1 MSIVQRLDGS
11 RVRKEKQFKKTV
23 QKDSSMHGSKQNR
36 YKQFLILGEKEVGV
50 RHTWWERGSL
60 FSLLAG
66 ASLFARFGPIPVRWC
81 TCHVHGNRKLIFSIR
96 LDLLEFT
103 GTKNNLTCYSK
114 SLLSSST
121 PPQLVP
127 VLLRDCC
134 DPREPWELNR
144 LSEVWE
150 PFFTT
155 SSREGGCAG
164 WRSFW
169 NACIE
174 ELRGNF

>member
-1 MSIVQRLDGS
+1 MAHEFERKKNSKRRCRKIAACM
-11 RVRKEKQFKKTV
+11 VRNKI
-23 QKDSSMHGSKQNR
+23 
-36 YKQFLILGEKEVGV
+36 LIIIILGEKEVGV

-66 ASLFARFGPIPVRWC
+66 APLFALGSHSSQV
-81 TCHVHGNRKLIFSIR
+81 VHMPCSAGQKYWKSKINIFNKIGLAWIYRK
-96 LDLLEFT
+96 
-103 GTKNNLTCYSK
+103 KNNLTCYSK

-121 PPQLVP
+121 PPWLVP
-127 VLLRDCC
+127 VLLRDSC
-134 DPREPWELNR
+134 DPREPWELKR

-150 PFFTT
+150 PLFTT